1 MDHGFHSYLK
11 YPEDTPYPLFSHWWW
26 NFPMDHPSF
35 LTRRLVSRRRAPV
48 LGQHGDRCKNESTDV
63 SDWEFGNSVGISPWK
78 NVDVVQKP
86 WWITTHGSYPS
97 FCVRGGATIQTLEI
111 PFDKIAVE
119 MSSWFDRNI
128 ICKWWVMWVFR
139 CHLRLQ
145 EGSKNTG
152 ITHNILAGL
161 TQSFPKFVPWI
172 EAQIMRASQ
181 LALVQID
188 KNSKSNMQ
196 TSKQIA
202 HNRSRKK
209 CGCI

>member
-1 MDHGFHSYLK
+1 MDHGFHSYLNW
-11 YPEDTPYPLFSHWWW
+11 PEDTPYPLFSHWWC

-35 LTRRLVSRRRAPV
+35 WLVDSSPGEGHLYWASMETDSRTSPPMSPIESSETQWESHHEKM
-48 LGQHGDRCKNESTDV
+48 LMLYKN
-63 SDWEFGNSVGISPWK
+63 
-78 NVDVVQKP
+78 P

-111 PFDKIAVE
+111 PFDKIGVE

-145 EGSKNTG
+145 EGSKYTG

-161 TQSFPKFVPWI
+161 TQSFPKFVPSI
-172 EAQIMRASQ
+172 EAQIMCASQ
-181 LALVQID
+181 LALVQIY
-188 KNSKSNMQ
+188 
-196 TSKQIA
+196 
-202 HNRSRKK
+202 KK
-209 CGCI
+209 